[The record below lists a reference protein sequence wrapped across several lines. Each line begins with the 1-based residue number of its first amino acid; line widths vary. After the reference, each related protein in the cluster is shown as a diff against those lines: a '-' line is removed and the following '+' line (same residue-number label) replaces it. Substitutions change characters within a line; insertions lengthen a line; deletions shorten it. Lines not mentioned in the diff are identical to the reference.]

1 MSLDENPY
9 AAPPTDVEPKPRVIG
24 VRSARPGDL
33 RKIAIYQKGVI
44 ICLLAYFVLLL
55 ALTFAPHGIEL
66 AIGIFYLATALAAI
80 VFVFLLAIKVYRLP
94 LGILLGLLT
103 LIPCLG
109 LVALVIMNSKATEI
123 LRANGL
129 EVGLFGADLSGF

>member
-1 MSLDENPY
+1 M
-9 AAPPTDVEPKPRVIG
+9 IG
-24 VRSARPGDL
+24 VRSERRDDL

-94 LGILLGLLT
+94 LGILLGMLT

-123 LRANGL
+123 LRANGF
-129 EVGLFGADLSGF
+129 EVGLLGANLSEF